1 MRTITAA
8 AARQKRRRKNVS
20 ARKLR
25 ANKKGRAAARS
36 ANVPPGSAA
45 APTASEASGNVVAT
59 DRGASEASDTSEVLT
74 TTREVRSVLGL
85 AVTTLPEYAA
95 HTEVGFEACTAKKAS
110 TEAEKTPLEAL
121 QVVAETREATD
132 HPNSA
137 TDWSTTTDRLSSGE
151 YYTGRDITLDSKL
164 VTTVEVWQVAYRNDR
179 RDGPLGVE
187 YQVLWVHPD
196 RSCKKLYMRS
206 WEPRAKL
213 MEDGFEGEMD
223 LVYRWKAS
231 EVPLFETFWRED
243 DVGMGLIG
251 ADEDGL
257 CVFNALRRASEL
269 AGRPDIVTQQDIDQ
283 FVDDELILYGRD
295 LSQGARWKVVLRFLG
310 RLRDAGRD
318 FAYNQI
324 ATTNHAIPG
333 RRGAQVL
340 EEIPV
345 DDGIYIVGAY
355 NHRHIGHE
363 AVLTV
368 QGAKLLIYDLKE
380 GNPISSAKRWIN
392 FYAFVRPFKVFK

>member
-1 MRTITAA
+1 MTVIDQVTSDTVNDDTIDES
-8 AARQKRRRKNVS
+8 S
-20 ARKLR
+20 ATTD
-25 ANKKGRAAARS
+25 S
-36 ANVPPGSAA
+36 
-45 APTASEASGNVVAT
+45 VVTAT
-59 DRGASEASDTSEVLT
+59 DSASN
-74 TTREVRSVLGL
+74 
-85 AVTTLPEYAA
+85 VT
-95 HTEVGFEACTAKKAS
+95 
-110 TEAEKTPLEAL
+110 
-121 QVVAETREATD
+121 D
-132 HPNSA
+132 
-137 TDWSTTTDRLSSGE
+137 E

-213 MEDGFEGEMD
+213 MENGFEGEMD

-295 LSQGARWKVVLRFLG
+295 LRQGARWKVVLRFLG